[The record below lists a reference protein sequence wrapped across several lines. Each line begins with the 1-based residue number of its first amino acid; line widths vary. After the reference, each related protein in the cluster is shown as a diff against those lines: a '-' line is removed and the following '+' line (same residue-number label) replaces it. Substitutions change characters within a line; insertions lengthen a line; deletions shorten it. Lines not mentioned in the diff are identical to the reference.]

1 MIPLTQQ
8 RAHHQSVADRN
19 YEAYT
24 QCKDVGKHD
33 KAHIF
38 YAAYNDAKNAL
49 AKL

>member
-1 MIPLTQQ
+1 MITIKQQ
-8 RAHHQSVADRN
+8 RAHYQAIADRN

-24 QCKDVGKHD
+24 QWKYMGKHD
-33 KAHIF
+33 KAHVF